1 MPFTRNTLDDCSL
14 GEGVNEILDAARL
27 WAGYTPIDDKGRDV
41 WPKRV
46 TIVER
51 GLFDLVQVRVE
62 AFFGLVWRLKLLGI
76 GTSNLVYG
84 QHKFKRKLDAMEGTL
99 KRARM
104 DPDPTFRIRLLMRA
118 FCPRGLRHQDREIPR
133 MRARQRQLHRDDA
146 AVTRRSTGWKS
157 KPRAQP
163 AAAHG
168 AGADGARYSRTWIVA
183 RCQ

>member
-1 MPFTRNTLDDCSL
+1 M
-14 GEGVNEILDAARL
+14 
-27 WAGYTPIDDKGRDV
+27 

-62 AFFGLVWRLKLLGI
+62 AFFGLVWRLKL
-76 GTSNLVYG
+76 
-84 QHKFKRKLDAMEGTL
+84 QPKFTRKLDAMEGTL
-99 KRARM
+99 KRALM

-163 AAAHG
+163 AAALG
-168 AGADGARYSRTWIVA
+168 AGADGARYSHTWIVA

>member
-1 MPFTRNTLDDCSL
+1 MRFWMRPVCGLGTLPST
-14 GEGVNEILDAARL
+14 IR
-27 WAGYTPIDDKGRDV
+27 AGNV

-76 GTSNLVYG
+76 GTSNLLHG
-84 QHKFKRKLDAMEGTL
+84 QKKFKRKLDAMEGTL

-146 AVTRRSTGWKS
+146 AVTRRSTG
-157 KPRAQP
+157 
-163 AAAHG
+163 
-168 AGADGARYSRTWIVA
+168 
-183 RCQ
+183 